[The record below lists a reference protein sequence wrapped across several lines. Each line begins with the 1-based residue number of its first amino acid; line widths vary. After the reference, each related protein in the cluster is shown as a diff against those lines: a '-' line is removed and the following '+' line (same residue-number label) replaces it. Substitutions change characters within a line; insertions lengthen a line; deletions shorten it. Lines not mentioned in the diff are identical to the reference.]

1 MFKLLIITTAFLSA
15 SISTSATIASF
26 DTEADA
32 RIAQNALDDHTAAV
46 GSGSRVAFNT
56 RVTVIPLF

>member
-1 MFKLLIITTAFLSA
+1 MFKLLIITTAFYSA

-26 DTEADA
+26 DTELEA
-32 RIAQNALDDHTAAV
+32 RAAQNVLSDDTAAA